1 MEPII
6 SKFPYH
12 KKFEKVLNDGNR
24 QAVDAAFEE
33 FCSLKTNAAYR
44 RLWHLTCDGRV
55 IGITLEK
62 MGLAD
67 WPRKNVELLRNE
79 LQYQYEKMHKG
90 CFSTKK
96 LIESWLI
103 AYRALV
109 KQVGPIVAK
118 TVLVRCQAT
127 LAMDRNI
134 VWKVIGLLDNERPE
148 YYFGGLRQMGFSY
161 EEAHYLVHYRKY
173 IRELLV
179 AMREK

>member
-33 FCSLKTNAAYR
+33 FCSLSTNAAYR
-44 RLWHLTCDGRV
+44 RLWHLTCDRRV

-67 WPRKNVELLRNE
+67 WPRENVELLRNE
-79 LQYQYEKMHKG
+79 LRYQYAKMHKG

-96 LIESWLI
+96 LMEDWLI
-103 AYRALV
+103 AYRTLV
-109 KQVGPIVAK
+109 KQTNPIIAK
-118 TVLVRCQAT
+118 AVLFRCKST
-127 LAMDRNI
+127 LKMDKRII
-134 VWKVIGLLDNERPE
+134 VKVVGLLDSEKPE
-148 YYFGGLRQMGFSY
+148 KYLGGLKQMGFNY
-161 EEAHYLVHYRKY
+161 NEAKYLGDYRKN
-173 IRELLV
+173 IRELLL
-179 AMREK
+179 AMWS

>member
-12 KKFEKVLNDGNR
+12 RKFEKVLSDGNR

-33 FCSLKTNAAYR
+33 FCSMGTNAAYR
-44 RLWHLTCDGRV
+44 RLWHLTCDRRI

-67 WPRKNVELLRNE
+67 WPRENVELLRNE
-79 LQYQYEKMHKG
+79 LRYQYAKMHKG

-96 LIESWLI
+96 LMEDWLI

-109 KQVGPIVAK
+109 KQTDPIIAK
-118 TVLVRCQAT
+118 SVLLRCKAT
-127 LAMDRNI
+127 IMMKKYI
-134 VWKVIGLLDNERPE
+134 VEKVIHLLDSEKPM
-148 YYFGGLRQMGFSY
+148 YYFGGLRQMGFS
-161 EEAHYLVHYRKY
+161 EDEANYLKPYRRY
-173 IRELLV
+173 IRNLLV
-179 AMREK
+179 AM